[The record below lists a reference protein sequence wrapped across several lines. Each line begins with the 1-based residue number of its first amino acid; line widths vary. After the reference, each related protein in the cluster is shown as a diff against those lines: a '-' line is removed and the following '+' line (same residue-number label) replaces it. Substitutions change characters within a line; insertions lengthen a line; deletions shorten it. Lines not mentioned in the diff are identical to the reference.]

1 MRSVQINCGGKI
13 TTGEMLK
20 KFDPPE
26 RKLATTGARRVL
38 SLAPERGTRHRSHA
52 P

>member
-1 MRSVQINCGGKI
+1 MRSAQIACGGKI

-38 SLAPERGTRHRSHA
+38 SLAPERGTRHRSNA
-52 P
+52 S